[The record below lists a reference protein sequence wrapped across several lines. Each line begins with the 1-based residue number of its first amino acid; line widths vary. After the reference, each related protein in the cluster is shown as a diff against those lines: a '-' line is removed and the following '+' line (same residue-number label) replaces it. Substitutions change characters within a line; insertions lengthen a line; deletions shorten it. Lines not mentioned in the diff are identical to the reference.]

1 LRGPAYVHKRAAVL
15 LDRYGI
21 TPAKAVD
28 RVEGLIATL
37 AEYGC
42 APTLPTPG
50 RVVQRYPQF
59 FRHLQDAGAEIVVH
73 GYDHVDLGVYPPT
86 EACEQLV
93 RAAQVFARHGIE
105 VYGFRCPY
113 LSCTD
118 DLLDAL
124 PKDVFDYSSN
134 KAIRWDVASSTGVRN
149 AATILDVLHRLYR
162 PTSSLDAV
170 CTPWTRSNMVEIP
183 VCLPDDL
190 ELHDGLHLGRE
201 GMTQAWSQIL
211 HRTHRRGE
219 LFVLLFHPELAWHCQ
234 QPLVTVLREA
244 EGLQPPVWVARLRD
258 ISNWWREKSRFTVAV
273 SHTSAGL
280 HISFTC
286 SERATIL
293 VRGLGTC
300 GPERVRCPEPFV
312 PGPKDQGPVEGWDGA
327 YYQLRTRALHVPA
340 EPRPF
345 VGLPVNAPKRI
356 VSFLREQG
364 YILDTGETAARCG
377 TYIDAATLA
386 GLTSEVELIN
396 YIEASAGPLVRYW
409 RWPNGAKSAM
419 CVTGDL
425 DALTLL
431 DYASRLFV
439 R

>member
-1 LRGPAYVHKRAAVL
+1 LRLREWFALRGPEYVLKRADVL

-21 TPAKAVD
+21 TPSKAVN
-28 RVEGLIATL
+28 RVESLIATL

-50 RVVQRYPQF
+50 RVVQRYPQLI
-59 FRHLQDAGAEIVVH
+59 RHLQDAGAEIAVH

-86 EACEQLV
+86 EACEQLG
-93 RAAQVFARHGIE
+93 RAAQVFAHHGIE

-118 DLLDAL
+118 DLLDVL
-124 PKDVFDYSSN
+124 PEGVFDYSSN
-134 KAIRWDVASSTGVRN
+134 KAIWWDVIPSTDARN
-149 AATILDVLHRLYR
+149 AATILDVLYRLYR
-162 PTSSLDAV
+162 PTSALDVV
-170 CTPWTRSNMVEIP
+170 CTPRMRSNVVEIP

-211 HRTHRRGE
+211 HRTHRRGK
-219 LFVLLFHPELAWHCQ
+219 LFAVLFHPELAWCCQ

-244 EGLQPPVWVARLRD
+244 TGLQPPVWIARLRD
-258 ISNWWREKSRFTVAV
+258 ISNWWREKSSFAVAV
-273 SHTSAGL
+273 SHTPAGL

-300 GPERVRCPEPFV
+300 GLEHARCPE
-312 PGPKDQGPVEGWDGA
+312 PVEGWDGA

-345 VGLPVNAPKRI
+345 VGLPANAPKRI

-364 YILDTGETAARCG
+364 YILDTGETATRCG

-386 GLTSEVELIN
+386 RLTSEVELIN

-409 RWPNGAKSAM
+409 RWPDGAKSAM